1 MDSPWKLPISSEI
14 FLPGRVHP
22 WLITGWCLSSESQM
36 ILTSSSRSQW
46 VPHKAHIVWLYISG
60 HFQLGK
66 WGTVPPV
73 IWKIG
78 TDSPWNTIRPASS
91 LGNWP
96 IGWLSPSI
104 PSIFDED
111 FPSLPYFFNSK
122 TSSQKEFNCSIYSVS
137 SLGTPIYLYRA
148 SLRWASHPPPLDD
161 IQRLAQDSL
170 GAFHGIIVARGG
182 SDPTEETTIKKQKG
196 P

>member
-122 TSSQKEFNCSIYSVS
+122 TSSRSRISLFHLFRIFFGNTHIYTVH
-137 SLGTPIYLYRA
+137 LYDEHL
-148 SLRWASHPPPLDD
+148 SPPPLDD

-170 GAFHGIIVARGG
+170 RGFHGIIVARR
-182 SDPTEETTIKKQKG
+182 SRYRR
-196 P
+196 